1 MTSQT
6 SKDIRKHLQA
16 YRENVELHNEP
27 NRIKIETSTKANQP
41 ITIEYRCN
49 IIRWMVKNDIDEG
62 MVHLLSFGNNKIK
75 QKTRN
80 HAELVTNKNERFQ
93 IFIYT
98 NPEYG
103 YEDRFLKNLKTHVED
118 IVNNTSHS
126 DN

>member
-6 SKDIRKHLQA
+6 SKDIRQHLVA
-16 YRENVELHNEP
+16 YREDAGLLNEP
-27 NRIKIETSTKANQP
+27 NRIKIETLTKANQP

-49 IIRWMVKNDIDEG
+49 IIRWMVKNDIDGG
-62 MVHLLSFGNNKIK
+62 MNHLLSFGSGIK

-80 HAELVTNKNERFQ
+80 HAELVTKKNERFQ

-103 YEDRFLKNLKTHVED
+103 HEDRFLKNLKTYIED
-118 IVNNTSHS
+118 IVNNTSNS